1 MYAAIY
7 IPSFPLQAILRLQE
21 EVRAKP
27 FAVIDSENRVVHMTA
42 AARQEHVELGMTPTQ
57 AMARCSRIILR
68 SRSNAQEESAQT
80 ALIQTAAGF
89 SPFLEATAPGVITI
103 NLRGLSEFQEGSSE
117 AAQQSW
123 ARRVIERVAQ
133 LQMRAQIGIAYDPD
147 VAFLAAAHADA
158 IQFVGDLD
166 AFLVTVPLESA
177 GLPPHILEIVR
188 RWGLRNVGEL
198 RALGPDQLAA
208 RFGRE
213 IVAFL
218 DRLTPARPRPLNWVT
233 PAPEFVESI
242 ELEKEIE
249 ALEPLLFILR
259 RFLDQLAHRL
269 DSVHLVAGELKLK
282 LALAAGDPH
291 MRALTV
297 PAPTRDVTT
306 LFRMLHTHLENLR
319 TEAPIIAVELRAEPA
334 RAEQH
339 QFGLFEASLR
349 DPNQFFETIARLE
362 ALLGNDR
369 VGSPCNQPSHKP
381 DDFRIE
387 PPRFHDSAELTAST
401 TPQRVTMGLSLRR
414 FRPPLPA
421 EVTVEDERPTHLQS
435 KGAKGKIVHASG
447 PWRLSGDWWEPNNA
461 WSREEWDIRL
471 QNGQSC
477 RLFRADDGWRLDGL
491 FD

>member
-7 IPSFPLQAILRLQE
+7 IPDLPLQAILRLRE
-21 EVRAKP
+21 ELRAKP
-27 FAVIDSENRVVHMTA
+27 FAIIDAENRVIHMTA
-42 AARQEHVELGMTPTQ
+42 VARQEHVEFGMTPTQ
-57 AMARCSRIILR
+57 AMARCPRILLR
-68 SRSNAQEESAQT
+68 ARSAAQEDSAQT

-103 NLRGLSEFQEGSSE
+103 NLRGLAEFRDGSVGKLWPHRLINSI
-117 AAQQSW
+117 AAL
-123 ARRVIERVAQ
+123 Q
-133 LQMRAQIGIAYDPD
+133 LRAQIGIAHDPD
-147 VAFLAAAHADA
+147 VAFLAAAHAEP
-158 IQFVGDLD
+158 IQIVENLE
-166 AFLVTVPLESA
+166 AFLETIPIESS

-188 RWGLRNVGEL
+188 RWGLRNIGQL

-213 IVAFL
+213 IIAFL
-218 DRLTPARPRPLNWVT
+218 DRLAPARPRPLNWIT
-233 PAPEFVESI
+233 PAPEFVETI

-249 ALEPLLFILR
+249 SLEPLLFLLR
-259 RFLDQLAHRL
+259 RFLDQLSHRL
-269 DSVHLVAGELKLK
+269 NSVHLVAGELKLK
-282 LALAAGDPH
+282 LTLAAGDPH
-291 MRALTV
+291 TRNLTV

-319 TEAPIIAVELRAEPA
+319 AEAPIIAIELRAEPA

-369 VGSPCNQPSHKP
+369 VGSPRNEPSHKP

-387 PPRFHDSAELTAST
+387 PPRFHDSSEIAAST
-401 TPQRVTMGLSLRR
+401 NPARVTIGLSLRR

-421 EVTVEDERPTHLQS
+421 EVTVENDKPAHLHS
-435 KGAKGKIVHASG
+435 KTAKGKIVHASG
-447 PWRLSGDWWEPNNA
+447 PWRLSGDWWEPASA

-471 QNGQSC
+471 QNGQAF
-477 RLFRADDGWRLDGL
+477 RLFRDTDQWRLDGL